1 MKQIESILLTIILLC
16 KFQLL
21 SQTLVR
27 FPAGSISP
35 DIVAPNI
42 MASNI
47 SFGNG
52 ISQITCNNYL
62 VCDGFN
68 QTTNSNALNNGD
80 YFEFTITPN
89 PGFSINISTVSVLTT
104 GSNLVGTPLLSEA
117 YYYKKQ
123 SQSTFMFVSSYNS
136 TSLGTNI
143 CTSSSSGSIPAPNV
157 VTNEPITFRIVFYN
171 NSSGVQARI
180 GQITVAGDVSLP
192 VNLTSLNALSET
204 KQSILTFTTASEI
217 NNAGFDIERSSDG
230 IDFQKIGWVEGHGST
245 TSEKHY
251 SFVDTNPIGGMN
263 YYRLRQV
270 DFDGRFEYS
279 KIVSIM
285 MKSDD
290 VTISPNP
297 ASDILHIQN
306 ATSGSYLIKSVL
318 GTIIGQGVLTVDR
331 RIDISNLPS
340 GTYLFY
346 PDSGR
351 PLIFNKL

>member
-1 MKQIESILLTIILLC
+1 
-16 KFQLL
+16 
-21 SQTLVR
+21 
-27 FPAGSISP
+27 
-35 DIVAPNI
+35 

-52 ISQITCNNYL
+52 ISQITCTNYL
-62 VCDGFN
+62 VCEGFN

-89 PGFSINISTVSVLTT
+89 PGFSINISTLSILTT
-104 GSNLVGTPLLSEA
+104 GSNLVGTPLLKEA
-117 YYYKKQ
+117 YNYKKQ

-157 VTNEPITFRIVFYN
+157 VTTEPITFRIVFYN

-204 KQSILTFTTASEI
+204 KQNILTFTTASEI
-217 NNAGFDIERSSDG
+217 NNVGFDIERSSDG
-230 IDFQKIGWVEGHGST
+230 IDFQKIGWVEGNGST
-245 TSEKHY
+245 TEEKQY
-251 SFVDTNPIGGMN
+251 TFTDSRPLLGMN

-270 DFDGRFEYS
+270 DYDGRFEYS

-290 VTISPNP
+290 VIIFPNP
-297 ASDILHIQN
+297 APDIIQIQN
-306 ATSGSYLIKSVL
+306 VISGSYLIKSIL
-318 GTIIGQGVLTVDR
+318 GTIITQGVLTDDS